1 MTLAPPVSQQV
12 RETETWVPL
21 RTTQTAAMLAQRDL
35 EGSASDFG
43 FQDEDDWWYEDDDGD
58 ELDYTDFS
66 GSGDGG
72 EETPPSPIIP
82 VMFETHTTVST
93 ATSEP
98 TRGGLGPLVKV
109 RNVC

>member
-1 MTLAPPVSQQV
+1 M

-66 GSGDGG
+66 GSGDEG
-72 EETPPSPIIP
+72 EEAPPPPIIP
-82 VMFETHTTVST
+82 VMFETHTTVSI

-98 TRGGLGPLVKV
+98 TRGWLGPVVKV